1 MFAYAHEFTS
11 VVIHGLD
18 ELGNPTAGT
27 ISITERPGEGVCVC
41 VGGGGGR
48 EMKYLLQ

>member
-1 MFAYAHEFTS
+1 M
-11 VVIHGLD
+11 VIRGLD

-41 VGGGGGR
+41 VGGGGR